1 MLEEI
6 REKVSR
12 GLFEFTEHAVIRS
25 IQRMITPDELRQAIA
40 VGEVIED
47 YADDK
52 YGPSCLISGFT
63 RQGRPLHVQCSY
75 GGMALV
81 KIITIYQPDPAEWD
95 DFRNRGSS
103 NGL

>member
-12 GLFEFTEHAVIRS
+12 GQFEFTEHAVIRS
-25 IQRMITPDELRQAIA
+25 IQRTISPDELRQAIA

-47 YADDK
+47 YPDDK
-52 YGPSCLISGFT
+52 YGPSCLIFGFT
-63 RQGRPLHVQCSY
+63 RQGHPLHVQCSY
-75 GGMALV
+75 GRMGTV

-95 DFRNRGSS
+95 NFRNRGP
-103 NGL
+103 